1 MPAKLTFSDVLK
13 DIERLD
19 CFASCRAT
27 LRTAL
32 RQTAWS
38 VAFIEARVTGKH
50 LDVDRKKLELAR
62 MPFDIATINRL
73 WEGLRYRMAGFT
85 SDKTYRNARWGLRQI
100 CRALD
105 MVVPHRA
112 PQLPPDNPYAPLL
125 AVASSFELASVRRF
139 AAYLADQR
147 LCPEAVTNADLGRYG
162 DFLRTQLVGVKI
174 EPMLRRIV
182 QLWRRTASCNPSWP
196 QTPLTLDDEPKPF
209 SPPFAVYPLVLQEEI
224 AAVRRW
230 MEGGDRRGP
239 FSGQR
244 DCKPLR
250 PTTIKLRLTCIRL
263 ILAEHV
269 ALGNDPRSLTSLTDL
284 LFSPAAIEAI
294 LQALWERGQ
303 TRHQARVE
311 AEPGWNGNTGQLDAV
326 AVTVLMLA
334 RYFPPPSDVLKK
346 LQGLAKAVRKP
357 PMSGMSR
364 KNQQRLEQFRDPVKL
379 GLLLNLA
386 RTLMEEALELRLGQ
400 PAEAA
405 RLARTAI
412 FFAIE
417 LRIPL
422 RMQNLHTCR
431 LGHNLRFAGP
441 GSPLAILS
449 FQISEMKTKRDT
461 EYSVSERLCQFLHVY
476 IDQFLPLFAAT
487 SPDFA
492 DKQWLFPAG
501 DGKSGPLSDGQVRK
515 TIIDTVAE
523 RVGAEFH
530 PHLFR
535 ALAVEFALKH
545 DPGALEHC
553 RQLLGDKTMQV
564 ILTHYA
570 PIRTK
575 EATDR
580 QDRLVNA
587 EADRLA
593 MPPAR
598 VKRKRN
604 TRTTQPKRRHIPP
617 SSNGGTSQGDDR

>member
-1 MPAKLTFSDVLK
+1 
-13 DIERLD
+13 
-19 CFASCRAT
+19 
-27 LRTAL
+27 
-32 RQTAWS
+32 
-38 VAFIEARVTGKH
+38 
-50 LDVDRKKLELAR
+50 
-62 MPFDIATINRL
+62 
-73 WEGLRYRMAGFT
+73 
-85 SDKTYRNARWGLRQI
+85 
-100 CRALD
+100 
-105 MVVPHRA
+105 
-112 PQLPPDNPYAPLL
+112 
-125 AVASSFELASVRRF
+125 
-139 AAYLADQR
+139 
-147 LCPEAVTNADLGRYG
+147 
-162 DFLRTQLVGVKI
+162 
-174 EPMLRRIV
+174 
-182 QLWRRTASCNPSWP
+182 
-196 QTPLTLDDEPKPF
+196 
-209 SPPFAVYPLVLQEEI
+209 
-224 AAVRRW
+224 
-230 MEGGDRRGP
+230 MEGGERRGP

-244 DCKPLR
+244 GRKPLR

-269 ALGNDPRSLTSLTDL
+269 AQGNDPAAVTSLADL

-294 LQALWERGQ
+294 LQAIWERGQ

-326 AVTVLMLA
+326 AVTLLMLA
-334 RYFPPPSDVLKK
+334 SYFPPPPDVLKK
-346 LQGLAKAVRKP
+346 LQGLAKAVRKS

-364 KNQQRLEQFRDPVKL
+364 KNQRRLEQFRDPVKL

-386 RTLMEEALELRLGQ
+386 RTLMAEALELRTQQ

-449 FQISEMKTKRDT
+449 FQIPEMKTKRDT
-461 EYSVSERLCQFLHVY
+461 EYSVSARLCQFLHVY
-476 IDQFLPLFAAT
+476 IEQFLPFFAAT

-501 DGKSGPLSDGQVRK
+501 DGKPGPLSDGQVRK

-575 EATDR
+575 EATDH

-604 TRTTQPKRRHIPP
+604 TRTAQPKHHHVPP
-617 SSNGGTSQGDDR
+617 SSEGNRFEGDG

>member
-1 MPAKLTFSDVLK
+1 
-13 DIERLD
+13 
-19 CFASCRAT
+19 
-27 LRTAL
+27 
-32 RQTAWS
+32 
-38 VAFIEARVTGKH
+38 
-50 LDVDRKKLELAR
+50 
-62 MPFDIATINRL
+62 
-73 WEGLRYRMAGFT
+73 
-85 SDKTYRNARWGLRQI
+85 
-100 CRALD
+100 
-105 MVVPHRA
+105 
-112 PQLPPDNPYAPLL
+112 
-125 AVASSFELASVRRF
+125 
-139 AAYLADQR
+139 
-147 LCPEAVTNADLGRYG
+147 
-162 DFLRTQLVGVKI
+162 
-174 EPMLRRIV
+174 
-182 QLWRRTASCNPSWP
+182 
-196 QTPLTLDDEPKPF
+196 
-209 SPPFAVYPLVLQEEI
+209 
-224 AAVRRW
+224 
-230 MEGGDRRGP
+230 
-239 FSGQR
+239 
-244 DCKPLR
+244 
-250 PTTIKLRLTCIRL
+250 
-263 ILAEHV
+263 
-269 ALGNDPRSLTSLTDL
+269 
-284 LFSPAAIEAI
+284 
-294 LQALWERGQ
+294 
-303 TRHQARVE
+303 
-311 AEPGWNGNTGQLDAV
+311 
-326 AVTVLMLA
+326 
-334 RYFPPPSDVLKK
+334 
-346 LQGLAKAVRKP
+346 VRKS

-386 RTLMEEALELRLGQ
+386 RTLMAEALELRTQQ

-422 RMQNLHTCR
+422 RMKNLHSCR

-449 FQISEMKTKRDT
+449 FQTFEMKTKRDT

-476 IDQFLPLFAAT
+476 IEQFLPLFAAT

-492 DKQWLFPAG
+492 KKQWLFPAG
-501 DGKSGPLSDGQVRK
+501 DGKPGPLSDGQVRK

-523 RVGAEFH
+523 RVGADFH

-575 EATDR
+575 EATDH

-604 TRTTQPKRRHIPP
+604 TRTTQPKYHHVP
-617 SSNGGTSQGDDR
+617 SSSEGNRSQGDG

>member
-1 MPAKLTFSDVLK
+1 
-13 DIERLD
+13 
-19 CFASCRAT
+19 
-27 LRTAL
+27 
-32 RQTAWS
+32 
-38 VAFIEARVTGKH
+38 
-50 LDVDRKKLELAR
+50 
-62 MPFDIATINRL
+62 MPFDLPVINKAL
-73 WEGLRYRMAGFT
+73 AGVSYRMAGFN
-85 SDKTYRNARWGLRQI
+85 SDKSYRNAKSALRRI
-100 CRALD
+100 GRELG

-112 PQLPPDNPYAPLL
+112 PELPPDSPYAPLL
-125 AVASSFELASVRRF
+125 AVADEFQLASVRRF
-139 AAYLADQR
+139 AARMMDEGR
-147 LCPEAVTNADLGRYG
+147 NPGDVTGDDLRRYG
-162 DFLRTQLVGVKI
+162 TFLATQMVGVQI

-182 QLWRRTASCNPSWP
+182 QLWRRAAASHPDWP
-196 QTPLTLDDEPKPF
+196 QIPPKLGGQPKPF
-209 SPPFAVYPLVLQEEI
+209 NPPFSAYPMALQEEI

-239 FSGQR
+239 FRVQCYR
-244 DCKPLR
+244 KPLR
-250 PTTIKLRLTCIRL
+250 PATIKLRLDCIRL
-263 ILAEHV
+263 ILGAHV
-269 ALGNDPRSLTSLTDL
+269 GQGNDPRSVTSLADL

-294 LQALWERGQ
+294 LQELWERGQ

-326 AVTVLMLA
+326 AVTLMMLA
-334 RYFPPPSDVLKK
+334 SYFPPPPDVLKQ
-346 LQGLAKAVRKP
+346 LQGLAKQVRKS
-357 PMSGMSR
+357 PMAGMSR

-379 GLLLNLA
+379 GLLLNLP
-386 RTLMEEALELRLGQ
+386 RTLMAEAQELRTRQ

-422 RMQNLHTCR
+422 RMKNLHTCR

-441 GSPLAILS
+441 ASPLAIMS
-449 FQISEMKTKRDT
+449 FQIPEMKTKRDT
-461 EYSVSERLCQFLHVY
+461 EYNVSARLCQYLQVY
-476 IDQFLPLFAAT
+476 IEQFLPFFTAT
-487 SPDFA
+487 SLDFA

-501 DGKSGPLSDGQVRK
+501 DGKPGPLSASQVRK

-570 PIRTK
+570 PIRTR
-575 EATDR
+575 EATDH

-593 MPPAR
+593 MPPASVR
-598 VKRKRN
+598 PRRN
-604 TRTTQPKRRHIPP
+604 SRMTQSKRRPVPP
-617 SSNGGTSQGDDR
+617 SSDGNPSQGGGR